1 MSSLVA
7 LVLASMGLA
16 AIGLGSAQAQAQP
29 ATTARVVELALPR
42 AVSANEAVD
51 LEVQTGVMPRGTEID
66 VTTPSGGL
74 LGTISPFAIPPGHP
88 AGTYTIPLSASDI
101 VNGHV
106 TVQLSLKGYGIPPRP
121 PTASEVR
128 NVSIG
133 YTRTSP

>member
-1 MSSLVA
+1 MRSIVA
-7 LVLASMGLA
+7 LALA

-29 ATTARVVELALPR
+29 AATARLVELALPH
-42 AVSANEAVD
+42 AAAANEAVD
-51 LEVQTGVMPRGTEID
+51 LEVRTGVMPRGTEID
-66 VTTPSGGL
+66 VTTPSGEL

-106 TVQLSLKGYGIPPRP
+106 TVQLSVKGYGIPPRP

-128 NVSIG
+128 DVSIG
-133 YTRTSP
+133 YTRTSR

>member
-1 MSSLVA
+1 MRSLVA
-7 LVLASMGLA
+7 LVLAS
-16 AIGLGSAQAQAQP
+16 IGLGSAQAQP

-42 AVSANEAVD
+42 AASADEAVD

-66 VTTPSGGL
+66 VTTPSGEL

-88 AGTYTIPLSASDI
+88 AGTYVIPLNANDI

-106 TVQLSLKGYGIPPRP
+106 TVQLSLRGYGIPPRP